1 MICLRG
7 LPRFGCLMTTVIL
20 STGSG
25 MGMDMGVARAEPAA
39 KTHTVVIE
47 AMAFTPAAIEVH
59 AGDTIVWKNK
69 DPFPHTATAQDR
81 SFSSGEIAP
90 DRSWKFKSVRKGRF
104 TYGCTLHTTM
114 QGELIVK

>member
-1 MICLRG
+1 MICLRC
-7 LPRFGCLMTTVIL
+7 LRRFGCLMTAVIL
-20 STGSG
+20 SAGSDLG
-25 MGMDMGVARAEPAA
+25 VGVARAGPAA

-47 AMAFTPAAIEVH
+47 AMVFTPAAIEVN

-81 SFSSGEIAP
+81 SFNSGEIAP
-90 DRSWKFKSVRKGRF
+90 DRSWKFKAVRKGRF

-114 QGELIVK
+114 QGVLIVK